1 MKPMMWMGLIVA
13 AWLSGPAQAA
23 LDVVATTANMGA
35 LARTVAGAHARVTV
49 LVPPDRDAHYLE
61 ARPSMMAALRR
72 ADLLVAVGAELEA
85 GWLPAALRG
94 AGNREVMVGA
104 RGYFEGAAA
113 VALIETGGAA
123 DRGRGDV
130 HPAGNPHFYMDP
142 VRFAEAGVELAARL
156 AELDPANAEDYH
168 ANAAAFERDI
178 GLRLPRWSERL
189 RAAPR
194 VLAYHKDAN
203 YLFDRF
209 GVTVAGYIEP
219 LPGIPPSA
227 RHLASLVSE
236 LRGERGVIV
245 HLPFQPANGPA
256 FLARELGWRVVRR
269 ASNVSTD
276 GAAADYIALVDGWV
290 DDIGGTP

>member
-1 MKPMMWMGLIVA
+1 MKSLIGCIALFCVLA
-13 AWLSGPAQAA
+13 APAQAA
-23 LDVVATTANMGA
+23 LDVVATTSNMGV
-35 LARTVAGAHARVTV
+35 LTRIVGGQHVSVTV

-72 ADLLVAVGAELEA
+72 ADLLVAVGAELES

-94 AGNREVMVGA
+94 AGNRDVMTGT
-104 RGYFEGAAA
+104 RGYFEGAAS
-113 VALIETGGAA
+113 VALIEAGGVA

-130 HPAGNPHFYMDP
+130 HPAGNPHFYLDP
-142 VRFAEAGVELAARL
+142 VRFAEAGAALAERL
-156 AELDPANAEDYH
+156 ATLDPENADAYLE
-168 ANAAAFERDI
+168 NATAFMRVIESRVPEW
-178 GLRLPRWSERL
+178 RTQL

-209 GVTVAGYIEP
+209 DVAVAGYIEP

-227 RHLASLVSE
+227 RHLASLVAD
-236 LRGERGVIV
+236 LRGAPGVIV
-245 HLPFQPANGPA
+245 HLPFQPANGPS

-269 ASNVSTD
+269 ASNVEASGGVD
-276 GAAADYIALVDGWV
+276 AYLELIDGWV
-290 DDIGGTP
+290 RDIGSPS